1 MWCAPCRSHGW
12 WYLGSVSEYAVPHQD
27 TIALKPSTLT
37 HVEAASLPIVAVTS
51 IQAFDQAV
59 ARMGSLKGKTL
70 FIPAALSGTGS
81 IAIQLA
87 KSVYGASKVIT
98 TASTSKIPKLTE
110 RLGHGMV
117 DQVIDYT
124 MQDPLKEITHG
135 SVDLMIDTIGGSL
148 SFLPLLKPKAGLIIS
163 FSTIPSGTAALQHFP
178 QLPFYIRYL
187 MDLGHWYYKW
197 RVGRWKV
204 EFNTTLGDINF
215 EDLDRLRIWFDE
227 GAKVK
232 PVVGRTVRLDDLE
245 GVRAGCNEVY
255 KGHGGIGKFV
265 IEIWWLEF
273 DNHVLI

>member
-1 MWCAPCRSHGW
+1 
-12 WYLGSVSEYAVPHQD
+12 VPHQD

-265 IEIWWLEF
+265 IEI
-273 DNHVLI
+273 